1 MEFPLPKRKERVG
14 EKRKERQSVRE
25 GKVVGKKIREDF

>member
-25 GKVVGKKIREDF
+25 GEVVGKKIHEDF